1 MRPIKLQLNNFGPY
15 DHATIDF
22 SNFTESK
29 LFLIT
34 GDTGAGKTTI
44 FDGMTYALFGEGTGE
59 RRPEDM
65 RSEFADTNSETK
77 VIFWFE
83 HNGRFYEIKRT
94 PTQSLKKK
102 RGAKSDFDLTEHKAT
117 VSLMEVDDVLATP
130 IAALGDKAT
139 VVNDHVK
146 DLLHLNAEQFRKII
160 LLPQDKFREFLSAQ
174 SDDKKVILRQLF
186 GTAIFDQ
193 FTDKLKQ
200 QQKTS
205 DSQLEQLAF
214 QRDDKLKQVDWQQDD
229 IGAIAPTAVEKLT
242 LLSQMNQAMRIAL
255 TEQENDLTKAREQ
268 LKILQQRQQEGQRVE
283 NLYTQ
288 LTQKNQLLQEK
299 YTQKPAI
306 EKKKTWWQ
314 TLRWAEAQ
322 REIVDKQQRIAKQ
335 LADESDSKQQIT
347 IANNQL
353 KHSQAVLVDEQ
364 ATLYKQKESIVNK
377 RIVLQ
382 QIQNDLLPK
391 SRQLAKAQDKQAQ
404 VIAKIAS
411 AEQTNQKL
419 TDQLQVT
426 ENELTDKQKQLADK
440 QQIIVNEISLTK
452 LISQIQN
459 LAERVSDYESR
470 QSALESA
477 ELQVTKLAEQVAKS
491 EEHQSLQ
498 LQKLK
503 EQETLRR
510 DILIQ
515 QLKQELQVGE
525 PCLICGQIYQGQ
537 QHEHNQAAT
546 TTYADLKT
554 AIQAVE
560 QTEQSV
566 RDATA
571 QLSKVKTAYEAKLVD
586 IKSEKEWLSSRQSE
600 ISQTFEQLKVDWE
613 SVFATF
619 DEDFSGLPTVFDKV
633 QVNKKAQLA
642 LAFMH
647 DTKKQVASL
656 EKEVVNKQQQLQAVK
671 EDLVENK
678 QILVSQQQNKQ
689 ELTDEITQ
697 LTASTGQ
704 LLSVTEYEQKIQQ
717 LQNEIKKYEE
727 TDNELR
733 EQLLRNENSQQE
745 KQQQLV
751 SLQQKLV
758 QIQADLTQEQQ
769 RLATAISEGPV
780 ADRGAFDE
788 LMARLNQNPDEIN
801 QLHDA
806 VMAYQTS
813 IKSLTAEFDDLKK
826 QIGNKTLPDLEK
838 LQVLVNEQQASVEQQ
853 VADYTA
859 KKAKLTQQV
868 QIEASV
874 QTLQEQ
880 WEAQQA
886 AGRDLFTLKEV
897 VDGNNDKRLRLET
910 FILRRFL
917 YDVLEYANAHYI
929 GVLSAGRYQFILS
942 DRQAGRANQNGL
954 DIDIYDQD
962 GGKIRAT
969 STLSGGESFIA
980 ALSIAL
986 SMAEIVQHRAGGA
999 KIDALFIDEG
1009 FGSLDEQTLSQAMEA
1024 LSMVE
1029 QSGRLVGIISHVSSM
1044 KQQIPQQLA
1053 VKKLGNG
1060 RSKLT
1065 LHIL

>member
-77 VIFWFE
+77 VVFWFE

-146 DLLHLNAEQFRKII
+146 ELLHLNAEQFRKII

-214 QRDDKLKQVDWQQDD
+214 QRDDKLKQIDWQQDD
-229 IGAIAPTAVEKLT
+229 IDTIAPTAAEKLT
-242 LLSQMNQAMRIAL
+242 LLSQMNQAMRIDL
-255 TEQENDLTKAREQ
+255 TEQENDLTKAREE
-268 LKILQQRQQEGQRVE
+268 LKVLRQQEGQRVE

-299 YTQKPAI
+299 YTQKPII

-314 TLRWAEAQ
+314 TLRWAESQ
-322 REIVDKQQRIAKQ
+322 REIVDKQQRLTKQ
-335 LADESDSKQQIT
+335 LADESDSKQQVT
-347 IANNQL
+347 TASNQL
-353 KHSQAVLVDEQ
+353 KHSQTVLVDQ
-364 ATLYKQKESIVNK
+364 QTTLYKQKESIANK

-382 QIQNDLLPK
+382 QIQNDLVPK
-391 SRQLAKAQDKQAQ
+391 SRKLTKAQDKQAQ

-419 TDQLQVT
+419 NDQLQVT

-452 LISQIQN
+452 LTSQIQN
-459 LAERVSDYESR
+459 MAERVSDYESR
-470 QSALESA
+470 QSALELA
-477 ELQVTKLAEQVAKS
+477 ELQAAKLAEQVTKS
-491 EEHQSLQ
+491 KEHQSLQ

-503 EQETLRR
+503 EQESLRR

-515 QLKQELQVGE
+515 QLKQELKVGE

-560 QTEQSV
+560 KTERSV
-566 RDATA
+566 RDAA
-571 QLSKVKTAYEAKLVD
+571 ADLSKVTTAYETKLAD
-586 IKSEKEWLSSRQSE
+586 IKSEKEWLDSRQSE
-600 ISQTFEQLKVDWE
+600 INQTYEQIKADWE
-613 SVFATF
+613 SVFASF
-619 DEDFSGLPTVFDKV
+619 NEAFSELPTIFDKV

-642 LAFMH
+642 LVFMR
-647 DTKKQVASL
+647 DTKKQVTSL
-656 EKEVVNKQQQLQAVK
+656 EKEVVNKQQQLQAAK

-704 LLSVTEYEQKIQQ
+704 LLSVTEYEQKVQQ
-717 LQNEIKKYEE
+717 LQHEIKKYEE

-745 KQQQLV
+745 KQQQLA
-751 SLQQKLV
+751 SIQQKLA

-769 RLATAISEGPV
+769 RLATVISEGPV
-780 ADRGAFDE
+780 ADQAGFDE
-788 LMARLNQNPDEIN
+788 LMGRLDQDPDEIN

-813 IKSLTAEFDDLKK
+813 IKSLTAEVDDLKK

-838 LQVLVNEQQASVEQQ
+838 LQMLVNEQQASVEQQ

-859 KKAKLTQQV
+859 KEAQLTQQV
-868 QIEASV
+868 QIEYSV

-880 WEAQQA
+880 WAAQQS
-886 AGRDLFTLKEV
+886 AGRDLFTLKEA

-942 DRQAGRANQNGL
+942 NRQAGRANQNGL

-1044 KQQIPQQLA
+1044 KQQIPQQLS

>member
-77 VIFWFE
+77 VVFWFE

-146 DLLHLNAEQFRKII
+146 ELLHLNAEQFRKII

-214 QRDDKLKQVDWQQDD
+214 QRDDKLKQIDWQQDD
-229 IGAIAPTAVEKLT
+229 IDTIAPTAAEKLT
-242 LLSQMNQAMRIAL
+242 LLSQMNQAMRIDL
-255 TEQENDLTKAREQ
+255 TEQENDLTKAREE
-268 LKILQQRQQEGQRVE
+268 LKVLRQQEGQRVE

-299 YTQKPAI
+299 YTQKPII

-314 TLRWAEAQ
+314 TLRWAESQ
-322 REIVDKQQRIAKQ
+322 REIVDKQQRLTKQ
-335 LADESDSKQQIT
+335 LADESDSKQQVT
-347 IANNQL
+347 TASNQL
-353 KHSQAVLVDEQ
+353 KHSQTVLVDQ
-364 ATLYKQKESIVNK
+364 QTTLYKQKESIANK

-419 TDQLQVT
+419 NDQLQVT

-452 LISQIQN
+452 LTSQIQN
-459 LAERVSDYESR
+459 MAERVSDYESR
-470 QSALESA
+470 QSALELA
-477 ELQVTKLAEQVAKS
+477 ELQAAKLAEQVTKS
-491 EEHQSLQ
+491 KEHQSLQ

-503 EQETLRR
+503 EQESLRR

-515 QLKQELQVGE
+515 QLKQELKVGE

-560 QTEQSV
+560 KTERSV
-566 RDATA
+566 RDAA
-571 QLSKVKTAYEAKLVD
+571 ADLSKVTTAYETKLAD
-586 IKSEKEWLSSRQSE
+586 IKSEKEWLDSRQSE
-600 ISQTFEQLKVDWE
+600 INQTYEQIKADWE
-613 SVFATF
+613 SVFASF
-619 DEDFSGLPTVFDKV
+619 NEAFSELPTIFDKV

-642 LAFMH
+642 LVFMR
-647 DTKKQVASL
+647 DTKKQVTSL
-656 EKEVVNKQQQLQAVK
+656 EKEVVNKQQQLQAAK

-704 LLSVTEYEQKIQQ
+704 LLSVTEYEQKVQQ
-717 LQNEIKKYEE
+717 LQHEIKKYEE

-745 KQQQLV
+745 KQQQLA
-751 SLQQKLV
+751 SIQQKLA

-769 RLATAISEGPV
+769 RLATVISEGPV
-780 ADRGAFDE
+780 ADQAGFDE
-788 LMARLNQNPDEIN
+788 LMGRLDQDPDEIN

-813 IKSLTAEFDDLKK
+813 IKSLTAEVDDLKK

-838 LQVLVNEQQASVEQQ
+838 LQMLVNEQQASVEQQ

-859 KKAKLTQQV
+859 KEAQLTQQV
-868 QIEASV
+868 QIEYSV

-880 WEAQQA
+880 WAAQQS
-886 AGRDLFTLKEV
+886 AGRDLFTLKEA

-942 DRQAGRANQNGL
+942 NRQAGRANQNGL

-1044 KQQIPQQLA
+1044 KQQIPQQLS